1 MFPPHHI
8 RFTVVAALMLLCSGS
23 VLLGGVH
30 TIRKG
35 ETLYGLSRK
44 YKTSVSKL
52 MSHNGIKDHR
62 KLQIGQKI
70 RIPGATS
77 TGSSRTTAKAAT
89 QAKSTSSVSTVGR
102 GKTVIIDPGHGG
114 KDWGAY
120 RAGVRESSLN
130 MKVASKLEYYL
141 KQNGFRVVMTRR
153 SDSFLSLSRRASIA
167 NRYRNAVFV
176 SIHFNATRNT
186 MVRGAET
193 FYAGAAGR
201 QLASSIH
208 RELAGKCRM
217 KNRGVRFAR
226 YAVLVQTKCP
236 AVLVECGFISNSSER
251 ARCVTSS
258 FQTTA
263 ARAIADGIRKYRWR

>member
-1 MFPPHHI
+1 MPLPHHI

-23 VLLGGVH
+23 AVLGSVH

-44 YKTSVSKL
+44 YNTSVSKL

-70 RIPGATS
+70 RIPGTS
-77 TGSSRTTAKAAT
+77 SGRATAKGAT
-89 QAKSTSSVSTVGR
+89 QSKSTSSVSTVGR

-141 KQNGFRVVMTRR
+141 KQNGFRVVLTRR

-167 NRYRNAVFV
+167 NRYRNAIFV

-201 QLASSIH
+201 QLA
-208 RELAGKCRM
+208 
-217 KNRGVRFAR
+217 
-226 YAVLVQTKCP
+226 
-236 AVLVECGFISNSSER
+236 
-251 ARCVTSS
+251 
-258 FQTTA
+258 
-263 ARAIADGIRKYRWR
+263 

>member
-1 MFPPHHI
+1 MLPTHHA
-8 RFTVVAALMLLCSGS
+8 RFIVVAALMLLCSGT
-23 VLLGGVH
+23 VLRGSVH

-35 ETLYGLSRK
+35 ETLYALSLK
-44 YKTSVSKL
+44 YKTSVSRL

-70 RIPGATS
+70 RIPGS
-77 TGSSRTTAKAAT
+77 SSSGSSTTVT
-89 QAKSTSSVSTVGR
+89 KSTPTGSTVGR
-102 GKTVIIDPGHGG
+102 GRTVIIDPGHGG
-114 KDWGAY
+114 IDWGAY

-141 KQNGFRVVMTRR
+141 KQHGFRVVMTRR

-167 NRYRNAVFV
+167 NRYRNAIFV

-186 MVRGAET
+186 WVRGAET

-226 YAVLVQTKCP
+226 FAVLVQTKCP

>member
-1 MFPPHHI
+1 MYPVKRIHL
-8 RFTVVAALMLLCSGS
+8 TLVTALMFLCSGT
-23 VLLGGVH
+23 VLLGGIH

-35 ETLYGLSRK
+35 ETLYGLARK
-44 YKTSVSKL
+44 YKTSVAKL
-52 MSHNGIKDHR
+52 KSSNGIRDHR
-62 KLQIGQKI
+62 NLQIGQRIK
-70 RIPGATS
+70 IPG
-77 TGSSRTTAKAAT
+77 SSS
-89 QAKSTSSVSTVGR
+89 QSTSSTKKTTSSYPSSSVGR
-102 GKTVIIDPGHGG
+102 GKTVVVDAGHGG

-120 RAGVRESSLN
+120 RGGVKESYLN

-141 KQNGFRVVMTRR
+141 KRHGYRVVMTRR

-167 NRYRNAVFV
+167 NRYRNAIFV
-176 SIHFNATRNT
+176 SIHFNSTRNSW
-186 MVRGAET
+186 VRGAET

-208 RELAGKCRM
+208 RELARKCRM

-226 YAVLVQTKCP
+226 FAVLVQTKCP
-236 AVLVECGFISNSSER
+236 AVLVECGFISNPSER

-263 ARAIADGIRKYRWR
+263 AQAIAEGIRKYRWR

>member
-1 MFPPHHI
+1 MYPQKLMRP
-8 RFTVVAALMLLCSGS
+8 VVAASLMLLCSGS
-23 VLLGGVH
+23 VLYGSVH
-30 TIRKG
+30 TIQKG
-35 ETLYGLSRK
+35 ETLYALSRK
-44 YKTSVSKL
+44 YKTSVAKL

-62 KLQIGQKI
+62 KLQIGQRV
-70 RIPGATS
+70 RIPGTS
-77 TGSSRTTAKAAT
+77 SSGSSNASSSKAKAP
-89 QAKSTSSVSTVGR
+89 SPGSTVGR
-102 GKTVIIDPGHGG
+102 GKTVIIDAGHGG

-141 KQNGFRVVMTRR
+141 KQHGFRVVMTRR

-167 NRYRNAVFV
+167 NRYRNAIFV

-186 MVRGAET
+186 WVRGAET
-193 FYAGAAGR
+193 FYAGSAGR

-208 RELAGKCRM
+208 RELAHKCRM

-226 YAVLVQTKCP
+226 FAVLVQTKCP
-236 AVLVECGFISNSSER
+236 AVLVECGFISNASER

-258 FQTTA
+258 FQTSA
-263 ARAIADGIRKYRWR
+263 AQAIADGIRKYRWR

>member
-1 MFPPHHI
+1 MYPVKTI
-8 RFTVVAALMLLCSGS
+8 RLTLVAALMLLCSGT
-23 VLLGGVH
+23 LLYGGIH

-35 ETLYGLSRK
+35 DTLYALARQ
-44 YKTSVSKL
+44 YKTSVATLKSY
-52 MSHNGIKDHR
+52 NGIKDHR
-62 KLQIGQKI
+62 NLQIGQRIK
-70 RIPGATS
+70 IPGSSSPSSSS
-77 TGSSRTTAKAAT
+77 TKAQSSYPG
-89 QAKSTSSVSTVGR
+89 STVGR
-102 GKTVIIDPGHGG
+102 GKTVVIDAGHGG

-120 RAGVRESSLN
+120 RGGVKESYLN

-141 KQNGFRVVMTRR
+141 KLHGYRVVMTRR

-167 NRYRNAVFV
+167 NRYRNAIFV

-186 MVRGAET
+186 WVRGAET

-208 RELAGKCRM
+208 RELARKCRM

-226 YAVLVQTKCP
+226 FAVLVQTKCP

-258 FQTTA
+258 FHTTA
-263 ARAIADGIRKYRWR
+263 AQAIAEGSRKYRWR